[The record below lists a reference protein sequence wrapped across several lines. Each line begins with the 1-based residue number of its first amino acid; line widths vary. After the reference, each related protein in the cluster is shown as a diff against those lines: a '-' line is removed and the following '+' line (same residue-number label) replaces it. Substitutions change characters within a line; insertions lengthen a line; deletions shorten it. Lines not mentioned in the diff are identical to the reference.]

1 MTKVL
6 VAGPVHEAGLA
17 LLAARA
23 DVDCE
28 LLDEPTAA
36 EIDARIAD
44 IDAIILRTTPFGA
57 DTIARAGRLRV
68 VSRYGVGYDNVD
80 VAALTA
86 RGIPLA
92 IVGDANAVTVAEITL
107 GLMLAVARRLPF
119 YDRDTRAGGFGVRD
133 PREQSDLAGKTVLV
147 VGFGRV
153 GRQVARRC
161 AAFDMSV
168 VVADPFVA
176 RESVEGEGY
185 RHVADFREAL
195 AEADFVTLH
204 LPGNADG
211 GAVMGAGEFATIKPG
226 AYLVNA
232 ARGSLVDEDALVAA
246 LASGRVRGAALDVLR
261 DEPPRPDHPLLRLDN
276 VVLSPHCA
284 SMTAEC
290 MERMS
295 VASAQNV
302 LDALD
307 GTLDPGLVV
316 NAEVLRRSGARGE

>member
-1 MTKVL
+1 MAKVL
-6 VAGPVHEAGLA
+6 VAGPIDAAGLA
-17 LLAARA
+17 LLEARA

-57 DTIARAGRLRV
+57 DTIARGGRLRV

-92 IVGDANAVTVAEITL
+92 FVGDANAVTVAEITL

-211 GAVMGAGEFATIKPG
+211 RPELGAAEFAAFKPG
-226 AYLVNA
+226 AYFVNA

-316 NAEVLRRSGARGE
+316 NAEVLRRSGARGA